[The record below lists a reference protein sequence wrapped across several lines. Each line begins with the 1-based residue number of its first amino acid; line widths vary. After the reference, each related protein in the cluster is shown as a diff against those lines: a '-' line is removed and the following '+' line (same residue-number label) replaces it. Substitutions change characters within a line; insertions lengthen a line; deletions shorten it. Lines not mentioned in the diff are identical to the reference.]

1 MLHMVEAEK
10 GLTRRLFAMSL
21 GSGTVIASP
30 SATAGG
36 NVRDLDDSWPF
47 MLVGITM
54 TKHAIDALRAGTL
67 TKEVN
72 KAKSVLEIANEF
84 HHACFY
90 CFSRYPP
97 PPLSGWLTDPPRAL
111 LEHPQTHHAVHLANI
126 RQEVANNAMGILR
139 AFRNSK
145 APQGGLAV
153 GAASEEGEE
162 KYDNLENYKAK
173 EKKKKSW
180 LPSFGSSSSAKE
192 KKFLAK
198 NNQPNEEE
206 EDR

>member
-1 MLHMVEAEK
+1 MLHMVETEK
-10 GLTRRLFAMSL
+10 GMTRRLFSMSL

-47 MLVGITM
+47 MLVGISM
-54 TKHAIDALRAGTL
+54 TKHAIDALRSGTL

-72 KAKSVLEIANEF
+72 KAKAVLEIAHEF

-90 CFSRYPP
+90 C
-97 PPLSGWLTDPPRAL
+97 LSRAL
-111 LEHPQTHHAVHLANI
+111 VEHPQTHHAVHLANI
-126 RQEVANNAMGILR
+126 RQEVATNAMGILR

-145 APQGGLAV
+145 APKSLPAEK
-153 GAASEEGEE
+153 GAGASEEEL
-162 KYDNLENYKAK
+162 KYDGLEGGKGKGKGAK
-173 EKKKKSW
+173 KEKKSW
-180 LPSFGSSSSAKE
+180 LPSFGGSAKE

-198 NNQPNEEE
+198 SGQPAGEDDDEE